1 MMPIGIGFLIMVL
14 AIAEWYSW
22 LPGIDLPVP
31 IFIAAG
37 LLLAVA
43 SNRGKRVNL
52 PWRSPHAP
60 PLQSSQPKPAQ
71 PKQPPSQTS
80 VVTTPVKVIPDP
92 TPVQPPRRSPELPKF
107 KLPISSE
114 KPISFKIRKPD

>member
-1 MMPIGIGFLIMVL
+1 MVL
-14 AIAEWYSW
+14 AIAEWF
-22 LPGIDLPVP
+22 LFFQGVDLPIPLFV
-31 IFIAAG
+31 AAG

-43 SNRGKRVNL
+43 SNRGKRINL

-60 PLQSSQPKPAQ
+60 SLQSSRPKSAVQHTQKVQPQ
-71 PKQPPSQTS
+71 QT
-80 VVTTPVKVIPDP
+80 TVKVIPDP

-107 KLPISSE
+107 NLPTSVQ